1 MFSYPTVFVGA
12 VVCPCS
18 SLSFFLK
25 VHKRIVCITLLLGL
39 SNDEDKNVKVK
50 FTQLHRPLLVKPLYS
65 EDAPANHEHF
75 NFFHAFS

>member
-1 MFSYPTVFVGA
+1 MFSYPTVFVVA

-25 VHKRIVCITLLLGL
+25 VHKRILCITLLLGL

-50 FTQLHRPLLVKPLYS
+50 FTHLHRPLLVKSLYS

-75 NFFHAFS
+75 NCFHAFS